1 MTEEPQ
7 KEFIFLGMNMRDIS
21 INYGGILILWAM
33 IVSILSNSQ
42 SVTTWIPAMLGI
54 PIFLLGFLSKWYP
67 SKQKLF
73 MHIVVIFGLLCF
85 LGGLDFLRSLVPG
98 SDPFGNIYVG
108 SSKLMLLLTG
118 FGFSLLCIQSFRYIR
133 KLKS

>member
-1 MTEEPQ
+1 MTEEHQ

-21 INYGGILILWAM
+21 INYGGLLILWAM
-33 IVSILSNSQ
+33 IVSMLSNSQ
-42 SVTTWIPAMLGI
+42 SVTSWIPAMLGI
-54 PIFLLGFLSKWYP
+54 PICLLGFLSKWYP

-85 LGGLDFLRSLVPG
+85 LGGLDFLRSFLTG
-98 SDPFGNIYVG
+98 SDPFGNIFVG

-118 FGFSLLCIQSFRYIR
+118 FGFSLLCFQSFRYIR

>member
-7 KEFIFLGMNMRDIS
+7 KEFIFLGMNMKDIS

-42 SVTTWIPAMLGI
+42 SVTSWIPAMLGI
-54 PIFLLGFLSKWYP
+54 PICLLGFLSKRYP

-73 MHIVVIFGLLCF
+73 MPVSYTHLTLPTILL
-85 LGGLDFLRSLVPG
+85 V
-98 SDPFGNIYVG
+98 
-108 SSKLMLLLTG
+108 
-118 FGFSLLCIQSFRYIR
+118 
-133 KLKS
+133 

>member
-7 KEFIFLGMNMRDIS
+7 KEFSFLGMNMRDIS
-21 INYGGILILWAM
+21 INYGVILILWAM
-33 IVSILSNSQ
+33 VVSILSNSQ
-42 SVTTWIPAMLGI
+42 SVTSWIPAMLGI
-54 PIFLLGFLSKWYP
+54 PICLLGFLSKWYP

-73 MHIVVIFGLLCF
+73 MHIVVILGLLCF
-85 LGGLDFLRSLVPG
+85 LGGLDFLRSLVTG

>member
-1 MTEEPQ
+1 MAEEPQ

-42 SVTTWIPAMLGI
+42 SVTSWIPAMLGF
-54 PIFLLGFLSKWYP
+54 PICLLGFFSKWYP

-85 LGGLDFLRSLVPG
+85 LSGLDFLRSLLTG
-98 SDPFGNIYVG
+98 SNPFGNIHVG

-118 FGFSLLCIQSFRYIR
+118 FGFSLLCIQSFRYMQ

>member
-1 MTEEPQ
+1 MAEEPQ

-42 SVTTWIPAMLGI
+42 SVTSWIPAMLGI

-85 LGGLDFLRSLVPG
+85 LGGLDFLSSLVTG

-108 SSKLMLLLTG
+108 S
-118 FGFSLLCIQSFRYIR
+118 
-133 KLKS
+133 

>member
-1 MTEEPQ
+1 
-7 KEFIFLGMNMRDIS
+7 MRDIS

-42 SVTTWIPAMLGI
+42 SITSWTPAMLGI

-85 LGGLDFLRSLVPG
+85 LGGLDFLRSLVTG

-133 KLKS
+133 RLKS

>member
-1 MTEEPQ
+1 MTEEHQ

-21 INYGGILILWAM
+21 INYGGLLILWAM

-42 SVTTWIPAMLGI
+42 SVTSWIPAMLGI
-54 PIFLLGFLSKWYP
+54 PICLLGFLSKWYP

-73 MHIVVIFGLLCF
+73 MHIVVTFGLLCF
-85 LGGLDFLRSLVPG
+85 LGGLDFLRSLVTG
-98 SDPFGNIYVG
+98 SDPFGNIFVG

-118 FGFSLLCIQSFRYIR
+118 FGFSLLCFQSFRYIR
-133 KLKS
+133 RLKS